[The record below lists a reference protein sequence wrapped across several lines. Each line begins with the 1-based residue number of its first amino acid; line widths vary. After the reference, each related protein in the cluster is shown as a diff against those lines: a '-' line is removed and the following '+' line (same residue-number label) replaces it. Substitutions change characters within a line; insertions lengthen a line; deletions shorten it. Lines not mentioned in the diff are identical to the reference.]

1 MTRRVFFS
9 FHYKRDA
16 WRAGQVRNSNVVEKD
31 NQFGFVDAAEWE
43 SIEREGDDAI
53 KRWIRGQLKQ
63 TSVTVVLIGAQ
74 TSERDWVDFEI
85 RESWERGNALLGIRI
100 HNIKNDERQTDVPGA
115 NPFDSIYLENGK
127 PLSSVVKTYDWVSQ
141 DGRANFGSWVEEV
154 YTAHEAYD
162 GETSLKKSETAS
174 PYVRSTPDRAPVVAP
189 PAAPTPIRNPAKPWA
204 R

>member
-1 MTRRVFFS
+1 MAHRVFFS

-31 NQFGFVDAAEWE
+31 DRFGFVDGVDWE
-43 SIEREGDDAI
+43 TIERQGDDAI
-53 KRWIRGQLKQ
+53 KRWIRDQLKQ

-100 HNIKNDERQTDVPGA
+100 HNIKDQESKTDVAGA
-115 NPFDSIYLENGK
+115 NPFDNVHLANGK
-127 PLSSVVKTYDWVSQ
+127 PLSSVVKVHDWALE
-141 DGRANFGSWVEEV
+141 DGRANFGVWVEQAFKDREG
-154 YTAHEAYD
+154 YA
-162 GETSLKKSETAS
+162 GETSLQKAEAAAALS
-174 PYVRSTPDRAPVVAP
+174 VRAAP
-189 PAAPTPIRNPAKPWA
+189 APTPAVITNPSKPWA